1 MRTFCAD
8 LEAQP
13 AAMNAPWLKYLPGFA
28 RDRLTGR
35 HQLQAALGNSGW
47 LFADKALRMGGGLL
61 LMIWIARYLGPTSFG
76 QLSYA
81 MAFVAL
87 FGAIATLGM
96 DGIIVRD
103 LVREQE
109 NADEVLGS
117 AFVLRVIG
125 GCLAVLA
132 AVLVVSFLRPGEEAA
147 QKLVAII
154 AIGTLFQAFDV
165 VDLWFQSRVQ
175 SRYPVMAR
183 NAAFL
188 VMLLVRVAL
197 IVAQA
202 GVAAFAWA
210 ASAELALAG
219 LALAL
224 SYRLRGR
231 TWAALR
237 PRLARMRAL
246 FKESW
251 PLMLS
256 SFAVLVYMRIDQV
269 MLAAMLGER
278 EVGLYAAAVRLSEMW
293 YVIPTVIVSSV
304 MPSLTEARA
313 RSEDLYYQRLQ
324 TLLNLL
330 VRAAYLVAIPVSLF
344 AGPLMHLLY
353 GESYAAAG
361 AVLAVHVWTV
371 VFVFLGVAYS
381 PWIFNERRAHFWM
394 LQTSL
399 GACLNVLLNLWL
411 IPSQGAVGCAIA
423 TLLAQALSTWLANG
437 LFVQTRRIFRMQT
450 KSLLGGMVR

>member
-1 MRTFCAD
+1 
-8 LEAQP
+8 
-13 AAMNAPWLKYLPGFA
+13 MNAHWLKYLPDFA

-61 LMIWIARYLGPTSFG
+61 MMIWIARYLGPTSFG

-81 MAFVAL
+81 IAFVSL
-87 FGAIATLGM
+87 FGAIATLGL
-96 DGIIVRD
+96 DGILVRD
-103 LVREQE
+103 LVRQP
-109 NADEVLGS
+109 AATDELLGS
-117 AFVLRVIG
+117 AFVLRLIG
-125 GCLAVLA
+125 SALAVLA
-132 AVLVVSFLRPGEEAA
+132 TVLVVGIVRPGADAA
-147 QKLVAII
+147 RDLVAIV

-165 VDLWFQSRVQ
+165 VDLWFQSQVE
-175 SRYPVMAR
+175 SRYTVMAR

-188 VMLLVRVAL
+188 VMILTRMAL
-197 IVAQA
+197 ILAQA
-202 GVAAFAWA
+202 DVMAFAWA

-224 SYRLRGR
+224 GFRLRGK
-231 TWAALR
+231 TWAALK
-237 PRLARMRAL
+237 PRLARMQAL
-246 FKESW
+246 LMEGW
-251 PLMLS
+251 PLLLS

-313 RSEDLYYQRLQ
+313 RSEEVYYRRLQ
-324 TLLNLL
+324 VLLNLL
-330 VRAAYLVAIPVSLF
+330 VRAAYVVAIPVSLF
-344 AGPLMHLLY
+344 AGPLMQLLY
-353 GESYAAAG
+353 GEAYAAAG
-361 AVLAVHVWTV
+361 TVLAVHVWTV

-381 PWIFNERRAHFWM
+381 PWIYNEGRSRFWL
-394 LQTSL
+394 LQTAL

-411 IPSQGAVGCAIA
+411 IPNLGAVGCAVA
-423 TLLAQALSTWLANG
+423 TLLAQALATWLGNAI
-437 LFVQTRRIFRMQT
+437 FSQTRRIFRMQT
-450 KSLLGGMVR
+450 KSLLGGMIR

>member
-1 MRTFCAD
+1 
-8 LEAQP
+8 
-13 AAMNAPWLKYLPGFA
+13 MNAHWLKYLPSFA

-35 HQLQAALGNSGW
+35 HGLQAALGNSGW
-47 LFADKALRMGGGLL
+47 LFADKAVRMGGGLL

-76 QLSYA
+76 QLSFA
-81 MAFVAL
+81 IAFVAL
-87 FGAIATLGM
+87 FGAIATLGL
-96 DGIIVRD
+96 DGIVVRE

-109 NADEVLGS
+109 NSDEVLGS
-117 AFVLRVIG
+117 AFLLRIVG
-125 GCLAVLA
+125 SALAVLT
-132 AVLVVSFLRPGEEAA
+132 AVLVAGLVRPGDDAA
-147 QKLVAII
+147 QKLVAIV
-154 AIGTLFQAFDV
+154 AVGTLFQAFDV
-165 VDLWFQSRVQ
+165 VDLWSQSRVQ
-175 SRYPVMAR
+175 SRYTVMAR

-188 VMLLVRVAL
+188 VLVLVRVAL
-197 IVAQA
+197 IQAQA

-224 SYRLRGR
+224 SYRFQGR
-231 TWAALR
+231 TWAALK
-237 PRLARMRAL
+237 PRLIRMRAL
-246 FKESW
+246 LKESW

-269 MLAAMLGER
+269 MLTAMLGER

-313 RSEDLYYQRLQ
+313 CSEEVYYRRLQ

-330 VRAAYLVAIPVSLF
+330 VRTAYLVAIPVSLF
-344 AGPLMHLLY
+344 AGPLMQLLY
-353 GESYAAAG
+353 GEAYAAAG
-361 AVLAVHVWTV
+361 TVLAVHVWTV

-381 PWIFNERRAHFWM
+381 PWIYNEGRSHFWL
-394 LQTSL
+394 LQTTL

-411 IPSQGAVGCAIA
+411 IPSQGAIGCAIA
-423 TLLAQALSTWLANG
+423 TLIAQALATWLANG
-437 LFVQTRRIFRMQT
+437 LFAQTRRIFRMQT
-450 KSLLGGMVR
+450 KSLLGGM